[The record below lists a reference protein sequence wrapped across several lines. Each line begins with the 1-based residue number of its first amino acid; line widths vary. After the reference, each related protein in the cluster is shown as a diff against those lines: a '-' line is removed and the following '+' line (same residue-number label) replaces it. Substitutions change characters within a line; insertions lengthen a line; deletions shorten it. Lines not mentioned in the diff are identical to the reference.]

1 MSNMSLKHENRE
13 RNAKETNRKN
23 NQENGDN
30 ERRQPNCS
38 TQ

>member
-1 MSNMSLKHENRE
+1 MSLKHENRE

-23 NQENGDN
+23 NQENEDN
-30 ERRQPNCS
+30 ERRPPNCS